1 MAIEEIRISGYRSL
15 RDLRLRLWQL
25 TVFTGPNGC
34 GKSNLYRALV
44 IMAAAARGDL
54 ARALAEEGGMPS
66 ALWAGDRRKGPV
78 RLTLGVTDEMWDYE
92 IAFGLPAPGLS
103 AFVLDPEVKEEQ
115 VRLLS
120 AGDRPVVLLERKNQS
135 AWLRNQE
142 GRRVGYPLELV
153 QSESALSQIV
163 DPQLY
168 PELAYLRDQAAQW
181 RFYHQFRTDPHSPLR
196 QPQIGVRTTVLSAAG
211 EDLAAALQTIQ
222 EIGDDRALA
231 EEIDAAFPGA
241 TLVIFQERGRF
252 EVGLEMPGIKRA
264 FEARE
269 LSDGTLRYLCLLAVA
284 LSPRPPALLAL
295 NEPETSI
302 HADLL
307 GPLARLIVRASETT
321 QILVV
326 THSKTLSRHIEA
338 ASGCPIVRLEK
349 VKGETLV
356 AGDRTVEDGEEES

>member
-15 RDLRLRLWQL
+15 RDLRARLSAL
-25 TVFTGPNGC
+25 TVFIGPNGC

-44 IMAAAARGDL
+44 IMAAAARGEL

-78 RLTLGVTDEMWDYE
+78 RLTLGITSEVWDYE
-92 IAFGLPAPGLS
+92 IAFGLPTPSRTTIEPS
-103 AFVLDPEVKEEQ
+103 AFRLDPEVKEER
-115 VRLLS
+115 VRLLA
-120 AGDRPVVLLERKNQS
+120 AGNRPVAILERKNQS
-135 AWLRNQE
+135 AWLRDQE
-142 GRRVGYPLELV
+142 GRRVSYPLELV
-153 QSESALSQIV
+153 QSESALSQLV

-196 QPQIGVRTTVLSAAG
+196 QPQIGVRTPVLSAGG
-211 EDLAAALQTIQ
+211 EDLAAALQTIL
-222 EIGDDRALA
+222 EIGDHDALHD
-231 EEIDAAFPGA
+231 EIDAAFPGGK
-241 TLVIFQERGRF
+241 LVIFQERGRF
-252 EVGLEMPGIKRA
+252 EVGLELPGIKRS

-269 LSDGTLRYLCLLAVA
+269 LSDGTLRYLCLLAVL
-284 LSPRPPALLAL
+284 LSPRPPDLLAL

-307 GPLARLIVRASETT
+307 EPLAHSIVRASEYT

-326 THSKTLSRHIEA
+326 THSRALSGYMES
-338 ASGCPIVRLEK
+338 ASGCPIMRLEK
-349 VKGETLV
+349 IEGETRV
-356 AGDRTVEDGEEES
+356 ARGDQDE